1 MSRAQRRKPTVDFV
15 LYPNIC
21 MKFADLSRT
30 EESMYNAKTWYR
42 IMLAPELNEIYSIL
56 LSWWLGRWVCPK
68 PCSRRTASTGRT
80 CNLACIAGIRRQKRV
95 VQSSRQDSEPRHCVR
110 RNQEETGSCCVP
122 SRKGKCYCTRCFAA
136 GKSKASDLRPR
147 VRLTR
152 PGRVGSRE

>member
-15 LYPNIC
+15 LYPNFC
-21 MKFADLSRT
+21 MKFSDLSRT

-80 CNLACIAGIRRQKRV
+80 CNLACIAGHQKTEKSRTVVKTRQRATALC
-95 VQSSRQDSEPRHCVR
+95 SSEPGRDWFMLC
-110 RNQEETGSCCVP
+110 TVP
-122 SRKGKCYCTRCFAA
+122 ERQVLLYAVFRC
-136 GKSKASDLRPR
+136 R
-147 VRLTR
+147 
-152 PGRVGSRE
+152 